1 MPLGTIT
8 IAAIRNGKGGWKD
21 VRDENG
27 DIYGIQEDCVVLWGD
42 ALQEGSTIEASITVK
57 DDGKRYAFHPNRERK
72 GGGSSYKA
80 GSSSP
85 RTAKPPSERDTN
97 YVWSTS
103 SCNATTIACEYI
115 KTGELKMNECKDFVL
130 SMKQA
135 FMDDQNSP
143 KETPAKTITS
153 RDQGFDEA
161 EEALPF

>member
-8 IAAIRNGKGGWKD
+8 IAAIRDGKGGWKD

-27 DIYGIQEDCVVLWGD
+27 DIYGIPEDCVQLWGD
-42 ALQEGSTIEASITVK
+42 ALQEGSTVEASITVK

-72 GGGSSYKA
+72 GGGSSYKG

-85 RTAKPPSERDTN
+85 RTAKPSSERDTN

-103 SCNATTIACEYI
+103 LIQATTLACAYIA
-115 KTGELKMNECKDFVL
+115 TGELKMDKYKEFVR
-130 SMKQA
+130 SGKQF

-143 KETPAKTITS
+143 EETPAKTITS
-153 RDQGFDEA
+153 NNQGFDEV